1 MKIFLYLISKLIY
14 RNAIT
19 AAGIPSFKGAYEPVS
34 PIPKLLQKQSIHFRI
49 LTREQN
55 II

>member
-34 PIPKLLQKQSIHFRI
+34 PIPKLLQKTVNPF
-49 LTREQN
+49 QN
-55 II
+55 TYKRA